1 MSRRSIILLIAALMA
16 FPATAQFESTS
27 EYQAGYKRG
36 RVAGK
41 DFAQNVGSG
50 SEPNF
55 EAMSNLNGIMQ
66 QATPSNRE
74 AWRQGWVKG
83 AQDDFRGIKPSK
95 RNAARYEALSEAVA
109 RPGVKLYSFSEAHE
123 ATIVSAD
130 PSNDRMVVRYRK
142 TGATEPKSISA
153 LSQQWFARKDDPA
166 LRK

>member
-1 MSRRSIILLIAALMA
+1 MWRRSLVLLIAVLAL
-16 FPATAQFESTS
+16 PVTAQFESTS

-41 DFAQNVGSG
+41 DIAQNVGSG

-55 EAMSNLNGIMQ
+55 EAFSNLNGIMQ

-83 AQDDFRGIKPSK
+83 AQDGFRGIKPSK
-95 RNAARYEALSEAVA
+95 RSAARYEALSAAVA
-109 RPGVKLYSFSEAHE
+109 KPGVKLYSFSEAHE

-153 LSQQWFARKDDPA
+153 LSQLWFARKDDPV

>member
-55 EAMSNLNGIMQ
+55 EAMSNL
-66 QATPSNRE
+66 
-74 AWRQGWVKG
+74 KG
-83 AQDDFRGIKPSK
+83 AQDGFRGIKPSK
-95 RNAARYEALSEAVA
+95 RNADRYEALSEAVA